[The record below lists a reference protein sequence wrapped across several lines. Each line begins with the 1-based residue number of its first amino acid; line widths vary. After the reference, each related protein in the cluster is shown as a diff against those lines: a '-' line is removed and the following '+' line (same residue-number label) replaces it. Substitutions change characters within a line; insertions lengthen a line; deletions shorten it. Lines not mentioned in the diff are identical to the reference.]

1 MLSENVYILRAHEY
15 AELADKAQ
23 DFKAREILRHLAAC
37 WLRLADYAKEQRPS
51 MCWQHAEGRAP

>member
-1 MLSENVYILRAHEY
+1 MLPEDLYILRAHEY

-51 MCWQHAEGRAP
+51 TCWQHAEGRAP

>member
-23 DFKAREILRHLAAC
+23 DYKAREILRHLAAC
-37 WLRLADYAKEQRPS
+37 WLRLADYAKEQRTS
-51 MCWQHAEGRAP
+51 TGRQHAEGRAP